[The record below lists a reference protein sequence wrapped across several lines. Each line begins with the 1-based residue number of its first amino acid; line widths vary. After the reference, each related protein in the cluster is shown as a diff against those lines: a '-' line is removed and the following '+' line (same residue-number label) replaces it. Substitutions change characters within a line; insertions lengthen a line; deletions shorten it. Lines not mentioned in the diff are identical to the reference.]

1 MLLLGYFQSFSE
13 AVLDH
18 FRNPRNAGE
27 LAGAT

>member
-1 MLLLGYFQSFSE
+1 MFSE

-27 LAGAT
+27 LPGATATIE